1 MGKPCAVSGA
11 MIMCTFGL
19 APSTLSVV
27 APRPM
32 VEGRPVA
39 TITDVAPGANIAP
52 FGMCQSLANP
62 TVAAATA
69 AALGV
74 LTPMP
79 CVPVI
84 VAPWTPMAPQM
95 TAGGIPVLV
104 AGSTC
109 VCAFGGSISLTMPG
123 AVRTTAA

>member
-27 APRPM
+27 APRPI
-32 VEGRPVA
+32 VEGRPIA

-62 TVAAATA
+62 MVAAATA

-79 CVPVI
+79 CVP
-84 VAPWTPMAPQM
+84 APVSPWAPGAP
-95 TAGGIPVLV
+95 TVLIGGVPALTQ
-104 AGSTC
+104 GSVC
-109 VCAFGGSISLTMPG
+109 VCAFGGSISVLVPG
-123 AVRTTAA
+123 QMTVMVG

>member
-11 MIMCTFGL
+11 MIMCSFGL
-19 APSTLSVV
+19 APSTLTVV
-27 APRPM
+27 APRPI

-62 TVAAATA
+62 MVAAATA

-79 CVPVI
+79 CVPAVP
-84 VAPWTPMAPQM
+84 APWIPMAPQT
-95 TAGGIPVLV
+95 TAGGVP
-104 AGSTC
+104 AAASCSTK
-109 VCAFGGSISLTMPG
+109 FRI
-123 AVRTTAA
+123 